1 MTRYEIVVEGA
12 AGSLVQAA
20 VDGLEVDP
28 IGGGR
33 SRIVGEVIDQAHLQ
47 ALLHRLAD
55 LHATI
60 VDVHRVG

>member
-1 MTRYEIVVEGA
+1 MNRYEIVVEGA
-12 AGSLVQAA
+12 AGSLVRIA
-20 VDGLEVDP
+20 VDGLEVHP
-28 IGGGR
+28 IAGGR

-60 VDVHRVG
+60 IEVHRVD